1 MKKAVLW
8 KEDQW
13 GLDILRVIIWGWR
26 VKRGGGDRM
35 RRSRARL
42 EGLKMGRSWRSKSMV
57 EGRDGDLLKI

>member
-13 GLDILRVIIWGWR
+13 GLDILRVIIWGWM
-26 VKRGGGDRM
+26 VKKGG
-35 RRSRARL
+35 RARL
-42 EGLKMGRSWRSKSMV
+42 EGIKRGRSWRSKSMI